1 MISCHLAE
9 YWKIYN
15 IIIKWLFVVVAT
27 YRRIPWIK
35 LNKWPLGGK
44 RGSLWFYL
52 TGFDH
57 DPMLLGSC
65 IERKSNGF
73 LVAFCKT

>member
-1 MISCHLAE
+1 MKEANL
-9 YWKIYN
+9 KYN
-15 IIIKWLFVVVAT
+15 YQVAFCGC
-27 YRRIPWIK
+27 RIQWIK
-35 LNKWPLGGK
+35 LNKWPLGRK
-44 RGSLWFYL
+44 KGSFWFYL